1 VERVSPNYELLS
13 ELNETEQINRRNI
26 MIVDITDKLIQFR
39 LDYKLQF
46 SPFRDDISPEEMQE
60 YFDDC
65 DSYNDYVM

>member
-26 MIVDITDKLIQFR
+26 MIVDITDKFIQFR